1 MHFCRKP
8 VCFATTGNFG
18 SQKIATEAAAAVN
31 AKTTTHSIAIK
42 LNSTFKVILE
52 DTKSKVESG
61 RRLHQIHKAIYVFG
75 SISKTALLEIVN
87 VCHKK
92 IHITVLLALCYKD
105 SADKHSAKI
114 TVLFQGFPGFKY
126 LEPDCLAMPK

>member
-1 MHFCRKP
+1 MFPVDHITNVIRLNMMHFCRKS
-8 VCFATTGNFG
+8 VCFATMRNFG

-61 RRLHQIHKAIYVFG
+61 RRLHQIHKAIYVIG
-75 SISKTALLEIVN
+75 SIREPVR
-87 VCHKK
+87 KK
-92 IHITVLLALCYKD
+92 IRDFLGV
-105 SADKHSAKI
+105 
-114 TVLFQGFPGFKY
+114 FPKCRIPPHPPY
-126 LEPDCLAMPK
+126 LGGLRPKKKLRVYFAV